1 MSKKR
6 AVSMSKRQ
14 IMKQE
19 RSKRQRQQRIT
30 TLIAVIVVALI
41 VVAVLVYPTIKTAL
55 APVGSIVKIT
65 PQPRPMASLNA
76 MGDPNAPVKIT
87 EYSDFQC
94 PYCKRF
100 SDETEKQIV
109 DTYVATGKVYFVYV
123 PYGPGGNYIGPES
136 KAAAMA
142 AFCAGDQ
149 GKFWEFHD
157 ILFANQT
164 GENVGDYKDKR
175 LLAFA
180 ETLSLDMTKFR
191 SCFDGN
197 QFAQKL
203 QEGLTQGQQAG
214 VGGTPYFLINGTP
227 VEGAQPFENFKQVID
242 TALGAS
248 GG

>member
-6 AVSMSKRQ
+6 AVPITKRQ
-14 IMKQE
+14 TIKAE
-19 RSKRQRQQRIT
+19 RAKRQHQQRIT
-30 TLIAVIVVALI
+30 TLIAVVVVAL
-41 VVAVLVYPTIKTAL
+41 VVVGVLIYPTIKTAF

-65 PQPRPMASLNA
+65 PQPRPMANFNA

-100 SDETEKQIV
+100 SDQTEKQII
-109 DTYVATGKVYFVYV
+109 DTYIVTGKVYFVYV

-149 GKFWEFHD
+149 GKFWEYHD
-157 ILFANQT
+157 ILFANHT
-164 GENVGDYKDKR
+164 GENVGDYKDNR

-180 ETLSLDMTKFR
+180 ETLGLDMAKFR
-191 SCFDGN
+191 SCYSSN
-197 QFAQKL
+197 QFAKKL
-203 QEGLTQGQQAG
+203 QEGITQGQQAG
-214 VGGTPYFLINGTP
+214 VGGTPYFLVNGTP

-242 TALGAS
+242 AALGAS